1 MASSSPSGIDT
12 DTSPLS
18 LSLSWLQETVDILR
32 TKLAAM
38 DQQQVFFSLAM
49 LVVLL
54 VQVFWKAKQAR
65 NVTKTRTLEAP
76 GFPPIEPLKNFDWKT
91 TEPLKFRPFK
101 PKYHLTMALE
111 TLNPS
116 ELIPMDK
123 TYKDRL
129 AYRRSLLKEYHD
141 TVVAVN
147 DDSDPRIRAAV
158 KELYTFLMG
167 TYLPGRYPTMFRL
180 HHTAFETGKAVML
193 ENLVT
198 EEIYPA
204 EVTPQ
209 TSTIR
214 ALETLLKTIDED
226 FLILLPEE
234 PKTKNS
240 KNKSKPS
247 EEKEAADGNVKY
259 ILQAFSTCYPA
270 GFNPRKKLGKRLAEI
285 HAPVPG
291 YADKLEKSMDRFF
304 EKLEVGRYVKRVNWS
319 ITTDAE
325 LFSAFGGLH
334 SEEGEKMDAIKPGE
348 LNVDTTFLR
357 CERQTLH
364 RLPCSKA
371 LVFAFHTY
379 TYPIREIKE
388 EGLGEDLATA
398 IDGLKEGSTPQIHF
412 YKRGPV
418 WGEAVK
424 AFLRS

>member
-1 MASSSPSGIDT
+1 MASSSCSLDG
-12 DTSPLS
+12 SPLS
-18 LSLSWLQETVDILR
+18 LSWSWVQETVDVLR
-32 TKLAAM
+32 TKLAEV
-38 DQQQVFFSLAM
+38 DKQQAFFTL
-49 LVVLL
+49 LPIVVLSWR
-54 VQVFWKAKQAR
+54 FFGTATQAR
-65 NVTKTRTLEAP
+65 KTSKIRTLKAP
-76 GFPPIEPLKNFDWKT
+76 DFPPIEPLENFDWKT
-91 TEPLKFRPFK
+91 TEPLKIRPFK

-123 TYKDRL
+123 TYKDRI
-129 AYRRSLLKEYHD
+129 AYRRSLLNQYHD

-147 DDSDPRIRAAV
+147 NEADPRIRAAV

-180 HHTAFETGKAVML
+180 HHTAFETGKAEML

-198 EEIYPA
+198 GEIYPA
-204 EVTPQ
+204 ELTAL

-214 ALETLLKTIDED
+214 ALETLLKNIDED
-226 FLILLPEE
+226 FLILLPETTQNGQ
-234 PKTKNS
+234 TKQ
-240 KNKSKPS
+240 
-247 EEKEAADGNVKY
+247 KEGQDSNVKY
-259 ILQAFSTCYPA
+259 ILEAFATCYPA
-270 GFNPRKKLGKRLAEI
+270 GFNPRQKLGKRLAEI

-304 EKLEVGRYVKRVNWS
+304 EKIEVGKYVKRVNWS
-319 ITTDAE
+319 IAIDAE

-334 SEEGEKMDAIKPGE
+334 SAEGEKLEPIKPGE
-348 LNVDTTFLR
+348 LDLDTTFLR

-364 RLPCSKA
+364 RLPRSKA

-388 EGLGEDLATA
+388 EGLGEELATA

-424 AFLRS
+424 AYLRS